1 MTNQSYV
8 GTAERTFP
16 QAVVYLLEH
25 QYGVLGSR
33 RVLELLAQDMQHL
46 VEQFYPAP
54 ERLSPGWMVFTGTR
68 ASGPKAHPGQKVGE
82 HELVTIA
89 WPVLL
94 PEDAEFLANRDE
106 KIQVRREWF
115 RRRLVRILEY
125 GYHHPAGPVLLTNS
139 DLSCMLGVRISEISQ
154 LLNEVRQATGKPLL
168 TKGYYF
174 DQGCKPSHKTEII
187 ELYEAGLDETEI
199 ARQSEHAPD
208 SVGQYI
214 RDYERVK
221 LLLKN
226 ATPVDQIPQLINLQ
240 PSVVKAYV
248 ILIAKFHP
256 RILPAKNLPDIFPDS
271 VKGDI

>member
-16 QAVVYLLEH
+16 QALIYLLES

-33 RVLELLAQDMQHL
+33 RVLELLAQDVQHL

-54 ERLSPGWMVFTGTR
+54 ERLSPGWMIFTGTR
-68 ASGPKAHPGQKVGE
+68 ATGPKAHPGQKVGE

-94 PEDAEFLANRDE
+94 PEDAEFLANRGE
-106 KIQVRREWF
+106 HIQVRREWF

-125 GYHHPAGPVLLTNS
+125 GAQHPAGPVLLTNA
-139 DLSCMLGVRISEISQ
+139 DLSCMLGVRTAEISQ
-154 LLNEVRQATGKPLL
+154 LLHDARRETGKPLL

-174 DQGCKPSHKTEII
+174 DQGAQPSHKDQII

-208 SVGQYI
+208 SVGRYI

-221 LLLKN
+221 LLLKHT
-226 ATPVDQIPQLINLQ
+226 TPVEQIAPLTNLQ
-240 PSVVKAYV
+240 PSVVKAYA

-256 RILPAKNLPDIFPDS
+256 QLLPANNLPDALANS
-271 VKGDI
+271 EKGDK